1 MLISYGA
8 VLKKRRANTE
18 EAHKLIKQM
27 KNDDKLVWSDIDFE
41 SKENFGC

>member
-27 KNDDKLVWSDIDFE
+27 KNDDKLIWSDINIE
-41 SKENFGC
+41 KENFGC